1 MTLFEIPTA
10 PQPRVISVALPTTT
24 YTLRFG
30 YAATDDDSQG
40 WFMDIADA
48 NAVPIVSGI
57 PLVTGTDLLSPYGY
71 LGIPGGI
78 YVATDSD
85 PDAVPTFTN
94 LGSSAHVYFLAN

>member
-1 MTLFEIPTA
+1 MPTLFEIPTA
-10 PQPRVISVALPTTT
+10 PQPRIISVALGAKV

-30 YAATDDDSQG
+30 YAATENGG

-48 NAVPIVSGI
+48 NAVPLVSGI
-57 PLVTGTDLLSPYGY
+57 PLVTGSDLLAPYQY

-85 PDAVPTFTN
+85 PQAVPSFTN
-94 LGSSAHVYFLAN
+94 LGVSSHVYFLAN